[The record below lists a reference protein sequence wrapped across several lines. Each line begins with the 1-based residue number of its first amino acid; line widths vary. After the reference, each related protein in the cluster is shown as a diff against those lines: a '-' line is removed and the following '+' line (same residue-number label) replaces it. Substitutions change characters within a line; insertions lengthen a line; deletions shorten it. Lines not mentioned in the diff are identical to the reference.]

1 MRESAI
7 RPNSAPDKPTS
18 RVHLVAVLETDV
30 AHGAEAPTGQ
40 LGRYTMVSGA
50 AICWSLGGLAFWL
63 GARFVCPDGSCRAL
77 DLDRRVLGSLDA
89 LRQPWLDAVMTAVT
103 WLGSIMV
110 LLPLALALAWRRWHL
125 GRHVDAL
132 LPAVAVTGAWLL
144 AHLGKLLVAR
154 PRPDVHPALI
164 SQPADLS
171 FPSAH
176 TMQITAF
183 ALAWVLAPGSR
194 PGWGGVAAATS
205 AILGVALSRLYLQ
218 VHFPSDVAIAIIAAA
233 AWVVG
238 LRLFLGGRA

>member
-7 RPNSAPDKPTS
+7 TPNGAPGKPTH
-18 RVHLVAVLETDV
+18 RVGLPATPDTAV
-30 AHGAEAPTGQ
+30 AHPREPSP
-40 LGRYTMVSGA
+40 GRPGGYATLFGA
-50 AICWSLGGLAFWL
+50 AISWSMGGLAVWL
-63 GARFVCPDGSCRAL
+63 GARLVCPEGACRAL
-77 DLDRRVLGSLDA
+77 DLDRRVLASLDA

-103 WLGSIMV
+103 WLGSIIV

-154 PRPDVHPALI
+154 PRPDLHPALI
-164 SQPADLS
+164 SLPADLS

-183 ALAWVLAPGSR
+183 ALAWVLALGSQTR
-194 PGWGGVAAATS
+194 WAGVVAATS

-218 VHFPSDVAIAIIAAA
+218 VHFPSDVAIAILAAM

-238 LRLFLGGRA
+238 LRLFVGARA